1 MILLTV
7 AIAPGVAICLFIY
20 SRKQYH
26 KAPLG
31 HLVLAFMLGM
41 ISTLPALLLQSLAE
55 DVRDNPSRHSIL
67 YYIWYAVVV
76 VAFSEEG
83 SKFLLLRLYAYPKRN
98 FTGPFDGIIYAVM
111 IGMGFAT
118 VENIE
123 YVIQF
128 GMDTGLSRFF
138 LAVPAHASFAV
149 LMGYNAGLA
158 KSEPWR
164 SGWLLAKGLLIAVL
178 FHGSFDFFV
187 FMQQNQAATRYFS
200 TGILS
205 FGAFATF
212 YIAVRLAM
220 RAIRM
225 HSAEDENAPFE
236 SGDDPPESENAD

>member
-1 MILLTV
+1 MLLLTV
-7 AIAPGVAICLFIY
+7 AIAPGIAICLFIY
-20 SRKQYH
+20 SWKKNH

-31 HLVLAFMLGM
+31 HLILAFILGM
-41 ISTLPALLLQSLAE
+41 ISTLPALWLQSLAE
-55 DVRDNPSRHSIL
+55 DVRDNPARHSIL
-67 YYIWYAVVV
+67 SYVWYAFIV

-83 SKFLLLRLYAYPKRN
+83 SKFLLLRLYAYPKRA

-118 VENIE
+118 VENME

-128 GMDTGLSRFF
+128 GLDTGLSRFF

-158 KSEPWR
+158 KSRPWQ
-164 SGWLLAKGLLIAVL
+164 SGWLLCKGLLIAVL

-187 FMQQNQAATRYFS
+187 FMQQNQAAARYFS
-200 TGILS
+200 TGMLS
-205 FGAFATF
+205 FGAFASF

-225 HSAEDENAPFE
+225 HAKEASEEPE
-236 SGDDPPESENAD
+236 SGNVDNESE